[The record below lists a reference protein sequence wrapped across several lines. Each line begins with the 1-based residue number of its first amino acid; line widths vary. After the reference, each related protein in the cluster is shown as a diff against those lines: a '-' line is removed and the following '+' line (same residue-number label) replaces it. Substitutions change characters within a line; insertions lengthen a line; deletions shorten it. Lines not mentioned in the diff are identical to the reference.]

1 MNEIRLDTNFVD
13 YAIIATYFVVVLG
26 VGFAAK
32 RYIKSSLDYFLSGR
46 SLPAW
51 ITGLAFISA
60 NLGATE
66 VLGMAANG
74 AQYGVATVN
83 YYWLGAIPAMVF
95 LGLVMMPF
103 YYGSKVRSVP
113 EYLLLRFNVKS
124 HVFNS
129 ATFAVATVLIAGVNL
144 YALALVLKLLL
155 GWPIIVGIIVAAVV
169 VAAYITLGGLSS
181 AIYNEVL
188 QFFVILAALIPITVV
203 GLVDV
208 GGWGGLQD
216 KIKES
221 KIGEAGLHAL
231 QGTNPGDVTN
241 PIGASWIGLVFGLGF
256 VLAFGY
262 WTTNFAEVQRALSAK
277 DLSAAER
284 TPLIGAVPKLFLPFV
299 MILPGMIALV
309 VIPGLGSSQPNMEY
323 NNAIPL
329 LMNEYLPNG
338 MLGIALTGLMAS
350 FMAGVAANVSAFN
363 TVVTTDLVEPYLRKG
378 QSDEWY
384 VRFGRIATIA
394 GIGVSIFTALIASTY
409 DNLMNYLQALFS
421 IFNAPLFATF
431 IIGMFWK
438 RMTPA
443 AGFWGLIAG
452 TITAAGLFIGYKAG
466 WINFGSDLDQSMW
479 GAGSAFVVDAIVT
492 VLVSLRTKPKPIEEL
507 QGLVYGMANTDDSMT
522 TAHRWWESPKLLG
535 ALRARGC
542 HRPDD
547 RLLVSEMS
555 DQSRV
560 ERAANL
566 FDLRRII
573 GGVFVAWGVLLVI
586 LGIFDSEEEIEKAAG
601 VNINLYAGLGMLV
614 VGLFFLVWAFTR
626 PLGEE
631 LGTEESGGSA
641 GGDDEGAVGRG
652 DAGP

>member
-1 MNEIRLDTNFVD
+1 MNQVRLDTNFVD
-13 YAIIATYFVVVLG
+13 YAIIATYFAVVLG

-32 RYIKSSLDYFLSGR
+32 RYIKTSLDYFLSGR

-83 YYWLGAIPAMVF
+83 YYWIGAIPAMVF

-113 EYLLLRFNVKS
+113 EYLLQRFNTAS
-124 HVFNS
+124 HKFNS
-129 ATFAVATVLIAGVNL
+129 WTFAVATILIAGVNL
-144 YALALVLKLLL
+144 YALALVLKFLL
-155 GWPIIVGIIVAAVV
+155 GWPILLGIVVAAVI
-169 VAAYITLGGLSS
+169 VATYISLGGLSS

-188 QFFVILAALIPITVV
+188 QFFVILAALIPIAFV
-203 GLVDV
+203 GLHDV

-216 KIKES
+216 KFKET

-231 QGTNPGDVTN
+231 QGTAPGDVTN
-241 PIGASWIGLVFGLGF
+241 PIGVSWIGIVFGLGF

-277 DLSAAER
+277 DMNAAQR
-284 TPLIGAVPKLFLPFV
+284 TPLIGAIPKLFLPFV

-309 VIPGLGSSQPNMEY
+309 VIPKLGTTDDLQF
-323 NNAIPL
+323 NNSIPL
-329 LMNEYLPNG
+329 LMNKYLPNG

-363 TVVTTDLVEPYLRKG
+363 TVVTTDLVEPYFKPG
-378 QSDEWY
+378 QSDAWY
-384 VRFGRIATIA
+384 IRFGRIATVG
-394 GIGVSIFTALIASTY
+394 GIVISIFTALIASTY

-443 AGFWGLIAG
+443 AGLWGLIAG
-452 TITAAGLFIGYKAG
+452 TIAAAGTFILYKAK
-466 WINFGSDLDQSMW
+466 IIHFGSDLAESMV
-479 GAGSAFVVDAIVT
+479 GASLAFIVDAIVT
-492 VLVSLRTKPKPIEEL
+492 VLVTLRTQPKPISEL
-507 QGLVYGMANTDDSMT
+507 QGLVYGMANVD
-522 TAHRWWESPKLLG
+522 ESVKTSRAPQIMGGAVLAG
-535 ALRARGC
+535 ALV
-542 HRPDD
+542 
-547 RLLVSEMS
+547 LT
-555 DQSRV
+555 
-560 ERAANL
+560 
-566 FDLRRII
+566 I
-573 GGVFVAWGVLLVI
+573 VFW
-586 LGIFDSEEEIEKAAG
+586 
-601 VNINLYAGLGMLV
+601 
-614 VGLFFLVWAFTR
+614 
-626 PLGEE
+626 
-631 LGTEESGGSA
+631 
-641 GGDDEGAVGRG
+641 
-652 DAGP
+652 

>member
-1 MNEIRLDTNFVD
+1 MNQIRLDTNWID
-13 YAIIATYFVVVLG
+13 YGIVLTYFVVVLG

-129 ATFAVATVLIAGVNL
+129 ATFALATVLIAGVNL

-155 GWPIIVGIIVAAVV
+155 GWPIIVGIIVAAVI
-169 VAAYITLGGLSS
+169 VAAYISLGGLSS

-188 QFFVILAALIPITVV
+188 QFFVILAALIPITIV

-208 GGWGGLQD
+208 GGWGGLKD
-216 KIKES
+216 KITDS

-241 PIGASWIGLVFGLGF
+241 PIGSSWIGLVFGLGF

-277 DLSAAER
+277 DLSAAQR
-284 TPLIGAVPKLFLPFV
+284 TPLIGAIPKLFLPFV
-299 MILPGMIALV
+299 MIVPGMIALV
-309 VIPGLGSSQPNMEY
+309 VIPRLGSSDPNLEF

-329 LMNEYLPNG
+329 LMNKYLPNG

-363 TVVTTDLVEPYLRKG
+363 TVVTTDLVQPYLKK
-378 QSDEWY
+378 DMPDDWY
-384 VRFGRIATIA
+384 VSFGRYATIG

-452 TITAAGLFIGYKAG
+452 TVTAAGIFIAYKAG
-466 WINFGSDLDQSMW
+466 WIAFGSDLDESMW
-479 GAGSAFVVDAIVT
+479 GAGMAFVVDAVVT
-492 VLVSLRTKPKPIEEL
+492 VAVSLRTTPKPVSEL
-507 QGLVYGMANTDDSMT
+507 QGLVYGMANIDEH
-522 TAHRWWESPKLLG
+522 AREYKWWESPKLLG
-535 ALRARGC
+535 FSTLAG
-542 HRPDD
+542 
-547 RLLVSEMS
+547 
-555 DQSRV
+555 
-560 ERAANL
+560 AAIL
-566 FDLRRII
+566 TI
-573 GGVFVAWGVLLVI
+573 VL
-586 LGIFDSEEEIEKAAG
+586 
-601 VNINLYAGLGMLV
+601 
-614 VGLFFLVWAFTR
+614 W
-626 PLGEE
+626 
-631 LGTEESGGSA
+631 
-641 GGDDEGAVGRG
+641 
-652 DAGP
+652 

>member
-1 MNEIRLDTNFVD
+1 MNDVRLDTNFVD
-13 YAIIATYFVVVLG
+13 YLIVASYFVVVLG

-74 AQYGVATVN
+74 AQYGIATVN
-83 YYWLGAIPAMVF
+83 YYWIGAIPAMVF

-113 EYLLLRFNVKS
+113 EYLLLRFNKQS

-129 ATFAVATVLIAGVNL
+129 VTFAIATILIAGVNL
-144 YALALVLKLLL
+144 FALALVLKLLL
-155 GWPIIVGIIVAAVV
+155 GWPIIVGIVVAAVI
-169 VAAYITLGGLSS
+169 VAGYITLGGLSS

-188 QFFVILAALIPITVV
+188 QFFVILAALIPITVI
-203 GLVDV
+203 GLHAV
-208 GGWGGLQD
+208 GGWDGL
-216 KIKES
+216 KE
-221 KIGEAGLHAL
+221 KVRAGDLGEAGLHAL

-241 PIGASWIGLVFGLGF
+241 PIGATWIGIVFGLGF

-277 DLSAAER
+277 DLSAAQR
-284 TPLIGAVPKLFLPFV
+284 TPLIGAIPKLFLPFV
-299 MILPGMIALV
+299 MILPGIIAIV
-309 VIPGLGSSQPNMEY
+309 VIEGLGSGDPNMEY

-329 LMNEYLPNG
+329 LMNQYLPNG

-363 TVVTTDLVEPYLRKG
+363 TVVTTDLVEPYIKPNMP
-378 QSDEWY
+378 DEWY
-384 VRFGRIATIA
+384 INFGRFATIG
-394 GIGVSIFTALIASTY
+394 GIVISIGTALIASSY

-443 AGFWGLIAG
+443 AGLWGLIAG
-452 TITAAGLFIGYKAG
+452 TVTAATLFIGYKAG

-479 GAGSAFVVDAIVT
+479 GAGSAFVVDGIVT
-492 VLVSLRTKPKPIEEL
+492 VIVTYMTKPKPIEEL
-507 QGLVYGMANTDDSMT
+507 QGLVYGMANEDE
-522 TAHRWWESPKLLG
+522 APKRKLAWWESPKLLG
-535 ALRARGC
+535 
-542 HRPDD
+542 
-547 RLLVSEMS
+547 
-555 DQSRV
+555 
-560 ERAANL
+560 
-566 FDLRRII
+566 F
-573 GGVFVAWGVLLVI
+573 GVL
-586 LGIFDSEEEIEKAAG
+586 AG
-601 VNINLYAGLGMLV
+601 ATALTIV
-614 VGLFFLVWAFTR
+614 FW
-626 PLGEE
+626 
-631 LGTEESGGSA
+631 
-641 GGDDEGAVGRG
+641 
-652 DAGP
+652 

>member
-1 MNEIRLDTNFVD
+1 LNQARLDTNAID
-13 YAIIATYFVVVLG
+13 YAIVLTYFAVVLG

-83 YYWLGAIPAMVF
+83 YYWIGAIPAMVF

-113 EYLLLRFNVKS
+113 EYLLQRFNPAAHK
-124 HVFNS
+124 FNS
-129 ATFAVATVLIAGVNL
+129 WTFALATILIAGVNL
-144 YALALVLKLLL
+144 YALALVLKFLL
-155 GWPIIVGIIVAAVV
+155 GWPIIVGIIVAAVI

-188 QFFVILAALIPITVV
+188 QFFVILAALIPIAVV
-203 GLVDV
+203 GLHDV

-216 KIKES
+216 KFKDT
-221 KIGEAGLHAL
+221 KVGEAGLHAL
-231 QGTNPGDVTN
+231 KGTGVGDVVN
-241 PIGASWIGLVFGLGF
+241 RIVFGLGF

-277 DLSAAER
+277 NLSAAER

-309 VIPGLGSSQPNMEY
+309 VIPKLGTTDDLQF
-323 NNAIPL
+323 NNSIPL
-329 LMNEYLPNG
+329 LMNKYLPNG

-363 TVVTTDLVEPYLRKG
+363 TVVTTDLVEPYFKPG
-378 QSDEWY
+378 KPDEWY
-384 VRFGRIATIA
+384 VNFGRFATIG
-394 GIGVSIFTALIASTY
+394 GIAISILTALIASTY

-431 IIGMFWK
+431 IIGMFWR

-443 AGFWGLIAG
+443 AGLWGLIAG
-452 TITAAGLFIGYKAG
+452 TFAAAATFVLYKAKV
-466 WINFGSDLDQSMW
+466 IHFGSDLAESMV
-479 GAGSAFVVDAIVT
+479 GASLAFVVDAVVS
-492 VLVSLRTKPKPIEEL
+492 VLVTMRTRPKPVSEL
-507 QGLVYGMANTDDSMT
+507 QGLVYGMANIDESV
-522 TAHRWWESPKLLG
+522 TASRTPALLG
-535 ALRARGC
+535 GFVLIGALV
-542 HRPDD
+542 
-547 RLLVSEMS
+547 LT
-555 DQSRV
+555 
-560 ERAANL
+560 
-566 FDLRRII
+566 I
-573 GGVFVAWGVLLVI
+573 VFW
-586 LGIFDSEEEIEKAAG
+586 
-601 VNINLYAGLGMLV
+601 
-614 VGLFFLVWAFTR
+614 
-626 PLGEE
+626 
-631 LGTEESGGSA
+631 
-641 GGDDEGAVGRG
+641 
-652 DAGP
+652 

>member
-1 MNEIRLDTNFVD
+1 MNQVRLDTNWVD
-13 YAIIATYFVVVLG
+13 YTIVLTYFAVVLG

-32 RYIKSSLDYFLSGR
+32 RYIRSSLDYFLSGR

-83 YYWLGAIPAMVF
+83 YYWIGAIPAMVF

-113 EYLLLRFNVKS
+113 EYLLQRFNTAS
-124 HVFNS
+124 HKFNS
-129 ATFAVATVLIAGVNL
+129 WTFALATILIAGVNL
-144 YALALVLKLLL
+144 YALALVLNFLL
-155 GWPIIVGIIVAAVV
+155 GWPIIVGIIVAAVI

-188 QFFVILAALIPITVV
+188 QFFVILAALIPIAIV
-203 GLVDV
+203 GLHDV
-208 GGWGGLQD
+208 GGWSGLQD
-216 KIKES
+216 KFKQTDV
-221 KIGEAGLHAL
+221 GEKGLHAL
-231 QGTNPGDVTN
+231 QGTGIGDVVN
-241 PIGASWIGLVFGLGF
+241 PIGVSWVGIVFGLGF

-277 DLSAAER
+277 DLSAAQR
-284 TPLIGAVPKLFLPFV
+284 TPLIGAIPKLFLPFI

-309 VIPGLGSSQPNMEY
+309 VIPKLGTTDQLQY

-329 LMNEYLPNG
+329 LMNKYLPNG

-363 TVVTTDLVEPYLRKG
+363 TVVTTDLVEPYFKPNMP
-378 QSDEWY
+378 DEWY
-384 VRFGRIATIA
+384 VRFGRIATVG
-394 GIGVSIFTALIASTY
+394 GIGISIFTALIASTY

-443 AGFWGLIAG
+443 AGLWGLIAG
-452 TITAAGLFIGYKAG
+452 TATAALTFVLYKAKV
-466 WINFGSDLDQSMW
+466 IHFGSDLAESMV
-479 GAGSAFVVDAIVT
+479 GASLAFIVDAVVSVAVT
-492 VLVSLRTKPKPIEEL
+492 MRTQPKPVEEL
-507 QGLVYGMANTDDSMT
+507 QGLVYGMANTDDSV
-522 TAHRWWESPKLLG
+522 AKSHAPALLG
-535 ALRARGC
+535 GFV
-542 HRPDD
+542 
-547 RLLVSEMS
+547 LVG
-555 DQSRV
+555 
-560 ERAANL
+560 AAIL
-566 FDLRRII
+566 TV
-573 GGVFVAWGVLLVI
+573 VFW
-586 LGIFDSEEEIEKAAG
+586 
-601 VNINLYAGLGMLV
+601 
-614 VGLFFLVWAFTR
+614 
-626 PLGEE
+626 
-631 LGTEESGGSA
+631 
-641 GGDDEGAVGRG
+641 
-652 DAGP
+652 